1 VSLSFRRGVGTL
13 RAGFAAGRGAGLL
26 RKLRLGLP
34 SGVTGLRGGRGLARI
49 AVTAGGKRV
58 AKRLLKLN
66 GRTLAVDLGRRG
78 GAITLNVRWTGLT
91 PGASLARRLASAR
104 ARRSLRLTFVPR
116 LTDTTGRSTTLRL
129 RVRPS

>member
-1 VSLSFRRGVGTL
+1 M
-13 RAGFAAGRGAGLL
+13 
-26 RKLRLGLP
+26 
-34 SGVTGLRGGRGLARI
+34 
-49 AVTAGGKRV
+49 TAGGKRV
-58 AKRLLKLN
+58 AKRLLKLS

-104 ARRSLRLTFVPR
+104 RRSLRLTFVPR